1 MESTARWTGHPRL
14 WVTAWLLAGVIAA
27 LVLPAAAQAHGP
39 VDPAASS
46 YEARVSQVPQGT
58 DAKIVDGDLRMWMT
72 ASPTTTGG
80 PRICGSPA
88 QACSSTGPRPRGTST
103 RSRC

>member
-72 ASPTTTGG
+72 ASPMTTETVLDYRGG
-80 PRICGSPA
+80 PYLRF
-88 QACSSTGPRPRGTST
+88 T
-103 RSRC
+103 RAGVFVN